1 MDKNMILA
9 DSPLANFDYSFAH
22 YLQKRKARISSGM
35 DGNGIP
41 NYAYKPDYDLR
52 KKLDSMPGLFNAARN
67 ITATYASRYLQ
78 QENMKSL
85 AVGPHQFPEVYQI
98 GCDCAKKLGI
108 AVPNI
113 YIQPSEVVNAYTF
126 ATDDDE
132 PFIVVTSLLLKRM
145 SLGEL
150 KAVIGH
156 ECGHI
161 QNYHSTY
168 TVLCQLL
175 FSGGVIGGTILGGTI
190 LGGPALSAL
199 LEPVLAILT
208 SGMKMALNMWS
219 RAAEVT
225 ADRAAMICCD
235 DLEDAYRVNKK
246 FLYGAVEVEDKI
258 DTELS
263 TKTLKEQME
272 MTMNNPNRLY
282 ELQYSHPLSI
292 KRIFAEMEFAES
304 ETLYKWRPDLKT
316 PGCIMRTKEEVDR
329 RCKRYIDVVNGK
341 GDRK

>member
-1 MDKNMILA
+1 MEKNLILA
-9 DSPLANFDYSFAH
+9 DSPLANYDYSFAS
-22 YLQKRKARISSGM
+22 YLEKRKARLEASM

-52 KKLDSMPGLFNAARN
+52 KKLDSMPGLFNVARN
-67 ITATYASRYLQ
+67 ITATYASRCMQ
-78 QENMKSL
+78 QENMSSL

-98 GCDCAKKLGI
+98 ACDCAKKLGI
-108 AVPNI
+108 AVPNV
-113 YIQPSEVVNAYTF
+113 YIQPSEVINAYAY

-132 PFIVVTSLLLKRM
+132 PFIVVTSLLLKRL

-150 KAVIGH
+150 KVVIGH

-161 QNYHSTY
+161 QNFHSTY
-168 TVLCQLL
+168 TVLCSLL
-175 FSGGVIGGTILGGTI
+175 FEGGLIGGQVLLGDS
-190 LGGPALSAL
+190 LGAL
-199 LEPVLAILT
+199 LAPLYAILT

-225 ADRAAMICCD
+225 ADRAGMICCD

-258 DTELS
+258 DTSLS

-272 MTMNNPNRLY
+272 MTMNNPNRY
-282 ELQYSHPLSI
+282 QELLYSHPLSI
-292 KRIFAEMEFAES
+292 KRVFAEMEFAES
-304 ETLYKWRPDLKT
+304 ETLYHWRPDLKT
-316 PGCIMRTKEEVDR
+316 PGCVMRSKEEVDR
-329 RCKRYIDVVNGK
+329 RCKRYIDVINGK
-341 GDRK
+341 GEQKK